1 MWESMTGKLIM
12 PTPPTLARKIRRAAP
27 PSRAVV
33 APPRGDANRKFS
45 QPPAHQLQHRGL
57 RRVHPLEIGERW
69 GKARARNDDHA
80 VAIADDHVAG
90 GDRRA
95 AADDRQAHSAGTAL
109 ARRIRTDAH

>member
-1 MWESMTGKLIM
+1 MWESMMGKSIM
-12 PTPPTLARKIRRAAP
+12 PMPPTLARKVRRAAP
-27 PSRAVV
+27 PSRAVI
-33 APPRGDANRKFS
+33 APPRGDANGKFS
-45 QPPAHQLQHRGL
+45 EAGAHPLQHRGL
-57 RRVHPLEIGERW
+57 RHLHPLKISEGC
-69 GKARARNDDHA
+69 GKAGARNDDHA